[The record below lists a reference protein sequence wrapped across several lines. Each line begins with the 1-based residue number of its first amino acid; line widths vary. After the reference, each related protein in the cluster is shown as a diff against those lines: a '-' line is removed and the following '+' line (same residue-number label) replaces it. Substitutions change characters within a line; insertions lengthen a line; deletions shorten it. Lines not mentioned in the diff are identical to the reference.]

1 MSQPQW
7 RCALCSTDFT
17 RSEHLRRHLRSHE
30 NIRPYECSLC
40 QRKFTR
46 RDAKTRHE
54 RTCKG
59 KPSGRNDGLLYQD
72 AQVQPISNPLLSND
86 LESALPHELG
96 DDYWLNIGMPD
107 PSDFAALDWL
117 YSERLSSDSIISAE
131 RLEFLAHFTSENG
144 MGTFLAPET
153 LTERQKI
160 IRNEESSGSGPYTT
174 HEAFLDSETI
184 QPSMLHENLQ
194 DLQPLSGRAFEII
207 HQLHAIVT
215 QKTERSVVKLTWTA
229 DEESRCRSF
238 FTPNNLTRFL
248 RYFWLLWY
256 PNCPFVH
263 RPSFNA
269 SQAPVALL
277 CVMIVIGAC
286 LSPYSEDS
294 RTARMWLDCIEELV
308 FSGDTFAEETGE
320 PETASLDPLEHTK
333 KRLER
338 LQATYLVCS
347 LQKREGSLEA
357 KARVRRYRHATMVT
371 LARGIGIALASH
383 RNVTTDNA
391 SDRWWKQF
399 AIHEALIRTMTYV
412 FLFDAALTIFH
423 NSPPRMVVSELKM
436 EMACPEACFQA
447 ESSEECFTALK
458 QWQRTDFWRQH
469 LSIAALVKR
478 ICQKNLYPGSVDEY
492 AKMGSLNLFTT
503 VQSLHSLTF
512 HLQNSL
518 IFDST
523 LVPIKAGLENWR
535 KIWERREPEDLHIP
549 ESAEMLWKKVGF
561 ISYSPE
567 FWHLARILVD
577 RIKDESDPDTAD
589 TAWSNDNSGSTNE
602 AGTRYDHTDMKDLNR
617 LIMEYRRL
625 SLGTV

>member
-1 MSQPQW
+1 MSQSQW
-7 RCALCSTDFT
+7 RCALCSTHFT

-40 QRKFTR
+40 QRTFTR

-59 KPSGRNDGLLYQD
+59 KLSGTNDRLLYQD
-72 AQVQPISNPLLSND
+72 AQVQPTSNLPLSSGLEDALSQ
-86 LESALPHELG
+86 ELG
-96 DDYWLNIGMPD
+96 DDYWLNMEMPD

-117 YSERLSSDSIISAE
+117 YSEQLSSDSIISAE
-131 RLEFLAHFTSENG
+131 RLEFLANFTSENG

-153 LTERQKI
+153 LMERQRI
-160 IRNEESSGSGPYTT
+160 IRNEESSGGGLYTT
-174 HEAFLDSETI
+174 YEAFLNCYTI
-184 QPSMLHENLQ
+184 KPSMLHDSLQ
-194 DLQPLSGRAFEII
+194 DLGPLSDRTFEIT
-207 HQLHAIVT
+207 HQFHAMVT
-215 QKTERSVVKLTWTA
+215 QKTEGSVVKLTWTA
-229 DEESRCRSF
+229 NVESKCRSF
-238 FTPNNLTRFL
+238 FTPSNITRFL
-248 RYFWLLWY
+248 GYFFSLWY

-269 SQAPVALL
+269 NTAPLALL

-286 LSPYSEDS
+286 LSPYPEDS
-294 RTARMWLDCIEELV
+294 KTARMWLDCVEELV
-308 FSGDTFAEETGE
+308 FSSDAFADETGE
-320 PETASLDPLEHTK
+320 SEAASMEALGRK
-333 KRLER
+333 KKCLER

-357 KARVRRYRHATMVT
+357 KTRIRRYRHATMVT
-371 LARGIGIALASH
+371 LARDIGIASASH
-383 RNVTTDNA
+383 HNITLDKGSEA
-391 SDRWWKQF
+391 WWTHF

-447 ESSEECFTALK
+447 ESPEGCFIALK
-458 QWQRTDFWRQH
+458 QWQRTDFWRQN
-469 LSIAALVKR
+469 LSIAALVKK
-478 ICQKNLYPGSVDEY
+478 ICQKDLSPGSVDEC
-492 AKMGSLNLFTT
+492 AKMGSLNLFTA

-518 IFDST
+518 IFEST
-523 LVPIKAGLENWR
+523 LVPIKTGLENWR

-549 ESAEMLWKKVGF
+549 DTADMLWKKVGF

-589 TAWSNDNSGSTNE
+589 VAVSNNDSGSTSE
-602 AGTRYDHTDMKDLNR
+602 AGTRYDHTDMKDLNG
-617 LIMEYRRL
+617 LIMEYRRM
-625 SLGTV
+625 SLGAV